1 MDNVISI
8 FTGQEPCRYLSVSN
22 EEFKAQFMENWA
34 GTHMWECQD
43 CLKRWTNANRYSLAD
58 AIERQYSTVVEEQNE
73 Q

>member
-8 FTGQEPCRYLSVSN
+8 FTGEKPCDYLLMDES
-22 EEFKAQFMENWA
+22 EFKKQFMQNWA

-43 CLKRWTNANRYSLAD
+43 CLKRWTNSNRYALAD
-58 AIERQYSTVVEEQNE
+58 AIEKQYSTLEEQDG